1 MKFTERDTDMIR
13 WINGH
18 GFATIRQIA
27 RWMGS
32 SYQAAQRRTQI
43 LADADFLEHRWP
55 FRGERVYLPTKRAA
69 ARSGDELP
77 PLNRITHGSYVHD
90 LELIDLALWLAADTG
105 GAFTPERRI
114 RHERGLTGVG
124 ISGHVADGLL
134 KLGDDKPI
142 AIELELSTKAK
153 RRLAKIIRGY
163 LGDLSVSEVWYF
175 AGSGAV
181 RGSLERA
188 AGDHAFIKIRDW
200 PPDRTL
206 KPCASQTE
214 SRPGTDQSVAES
226 HHLNL

>member
-1 MKFTERDTDMIR
+1 MKFTERDADMIR

-27 RWMGS
+27 CWMGS

-43 LADADFLEHRWP
+43 LAEADFLEHRWP
-55 FRGERVYLPTKRAA
+55 FQGERVYLPTKHAV

-90 LELIDLALWLAADTG
+90 LKLIDLALWLAADTG

-114 RHERGLTGVG
+114 RHERGLIGVG

-134 KLGDDKPI
+134 DLGDDKPV

-163 LGDLSVSEVWYF
+163 LGDLSVGEIWYF
-175 AGSGAV
+175 AGTGAV

-206 KPCASQTE
+206 TLGSSQTE
-214 SRPGTDQSVAES
+214 SRPGTDPSTADL
-226 HHLNL
+226 HRLTM